1 MKTAHVKNL
10 FTDWSEKR
18 LDETSRKD
26 VGIHLAHCPE
36 CRSFY
41 EKMTALLVV
50 PDELDLPALTPDP
63 FLPTRI
69 REMAKNI
76 PSGKPRVSA
85 AATVQW
91 GFSTLMLTVA
101 IYTGIY
107 LGKDF
112 ATVSETDDTNLLGEV
127 SQALYGENLA
137 DSWEYVLTNDDEGND
152 EN

>member
-1 MKTAHVKNL
+1 MKTAHVKKL
-10 FTDWSEKR
+10 FADWSEKR
-18 LDETSRKD
+18 LDEASRQK
-26 VGIHLAHCPE
+26 VEAHLQDCPE

-41 EKMTALLVV
+41 DKMTALLAA
-50 PDELDLPALTPDP
+50 PDVLDLPALTPDP

-69 REMAKNI
+69 RETAKNAR
-76 PSGKPRVSA
+76 PEKSGFSGA
-85 AATVQW
+85 AAAQW

-127 SQALYGENLA
+127 SQALYGEDLA

>member
-1 MKTAHVKNL
+1 MKTAHVKKL

-18 LDETSRKD
+18 LDEASRRN
-26 VGIHLAHCPE
+26 VETHLQHCPE

-41 EKMTALLVV
+41 EKMTDLLVA
-50 PDELDLPALTPDP
+50 PDVQDIPELTADP

-69 REMAKNI
+69 RETAKNI
-76 PSGKPRVSA
+76 RPAEPRLSA
-85 AATVQW
+85 AAAAQW

-112 ATVSETDDTNLLGEV
+112 ATVSETDDSNLVGEV

-137 DSWEYVLTNDDEGND
+137 DSWEYVLTNDDEGDD